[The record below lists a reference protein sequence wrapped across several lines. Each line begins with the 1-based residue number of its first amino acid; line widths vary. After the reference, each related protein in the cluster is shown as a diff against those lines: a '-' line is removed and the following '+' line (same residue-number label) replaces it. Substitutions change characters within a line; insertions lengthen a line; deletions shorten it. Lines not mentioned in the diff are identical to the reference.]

1 MVHYTQKEINNLI
14 KQSKETTKW
23 REYLTMINKPSRAK
37 RFNQSELSRKE
48 KKNIKNFWDDIYDDT
63 KIEAP
68 KCSKKNVLIGSKYQ
82 IDVNN
87 L

>member
-48 KKNIKNFWDDIYDDT
+48 K
-63 KIEAP
+63 E
-68 KCSKKNVLIGSKYQ
+68 KY
-82 IDVNN
+82 
-87 L
+87 